1 MGESCYVIK
10 SHLKMS
16 FFLKFPVAVN
26 NIYLAL
32 LCHCQKSVQLSSCL
46 TRKRTS
52 WHVMQKM
59 SNNVEPRQTMSLL
72 FVREVWQPVQ
82 SWFLILQMQQ
92 FLLKC
97 SQPWNENNLK
107 VLDLVL
113 ASAVKTGLPALNM
126 VEVIRV
132 EQTRLWCQNLNGLL
146 IHGFKD
152 THWAGGGESLLSSNP
167 SLNPWHVSQ
176 IQRYWDYNTG
186 S

>member
-1 MGESCYVIK
+1 MFQETCACRDCKVSTLCTVSPKELYNGWKISTILTWNMGESCYVIK

-97 SQPWNENNLK
+97 SQP
-107 VLDLVL
+107 
-113 ASAVKTGLPALNM
+113 
-126 VEVIRV
+126 
-132 EQTRLWCQNLNGLL
+132 
-146 IHGFKD
+146 
-152 THWAGGGESLLSSNP
+152 
-167 SLNPWHVSQ
+167 
-176 IQRYWDYNTG
+176 
-186 S
+186 